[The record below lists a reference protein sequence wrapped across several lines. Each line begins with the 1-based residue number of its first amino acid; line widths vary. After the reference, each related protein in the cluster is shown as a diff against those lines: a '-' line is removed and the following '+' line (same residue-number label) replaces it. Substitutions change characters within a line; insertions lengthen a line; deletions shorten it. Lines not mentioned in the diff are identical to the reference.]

1 MGIWA
6 SENSGGGTTTVIS
19 GSTYPGHIPVINDWA
34 AFIATTPN
42 IVYGDIVNYAGYL
55 FRAYE
60 DGYSADDPTIDTVRW
75 GPPLLATGGSWI
87 NG

>member
-1 MGIWA
+1 MGVWA

-42 IVYGDIVNYAGYL
+42 IVYGDMVNYAGKLYMA
-55 FRAYE
+55 FVA
-60 DGYSADDPTIDTVRW
+60 GYSTDDPATDTTRW
-75 GPPLLATGGSWI
+75 GVLLSPANI
-87 NG
+87 LI